1 MMPMP
6 PKNLRNKNLNKI
18 LIILGIIPCSFDNC
32 KIKMKVYNLALKI
45 VLIKVI
51 VMEKKPISRA
61 GFDTLLKELKDL
73 KEVQRPEILRVVQ
86 WARSLGD
93 LSENADYSAAR
104 EKQRQI
110 DKRIQYIE
118 SIVANADVIDI
129 DSLSGDKVVFGAR
142 VIAED
147 EDGNRMQC
155 RILSDV
161 ESDGR
166 QIISCTS
173 PMGRAMIGRCVG
185 DCCTVKLPSGEK
197 EFEIIEVKFKD

>member
-1 MMPMP
+1 
-6 PKNLRNKNLNKI
+6 
-18 LIILGIIPCSFDNC
+18 
-32 KIKMKVYNLALKI
+32 
-45 VLIKVI
+45 
-51 VMEKKPISRA
+51 MEKKPISRA
-61 GFDTLLKELKDL
+61 GFDALLKELKDL
-73 KEVQRPEILRVVQ
+73 KENQRPEILRVVQ

-110 DKRIQYIE
+110 DSRIQYIE
-118 SIVANADVIDI
+118 NIISNADIIDV
-129 DSLSGDKVVFGAR
+129 DSLSGNRVVFGAR
-142 VIAED
+142 VVAED

-173 PMGRAMIGRCVG
+173 PVGRALIGRCVG

-197 EFEIIEVKFKD
+197 EFEIIDVRFKD

>member
-1 MMPMP
+1 
-6 PKNLRNKNLNKI
+6 
-18 LIILGIIPCSFDNC
+18 
-32 KIKMKVYNLALKI
+32 
-45 VLIKVI
+45 
-51 VMEKKPISRA
+51 MEKKPISRA
-61 GFDTLLKELKDL
+61 GFDALLKELKDL

-93 LSENADYSAAR
+93 LSENADYSAAK

-110 DKRIQYIE
+110 DQRIQYIE
-118 SIVANADVIDI
+118 SIISNANVIDI
-129 DSLSGDKVVFGAR
+129 ESLSGDRVVFGAR
-142 VIAED
+142 VVAED

-173 PMGRAMIGRCVG
+173 PVGRALIGRCVG

>member
-1 MMPMP
+1 
-6 PKNLRNKNLNKI
+6 
-18 LIILGIIPCSFDNC
+18 
-32 KIKMKVYNLALKI
+32 
-45 VLIKVI
+45 
-51 VMEKKPISRA
+51 MEKKPISRA
-61 GFDTLLKELKDL
+61 GFDALLKELKDL
-73 KEVQRPEILRVVQ
+73 KENQRPEILRVVQ

-110 DKRIQYIE
+110 DSRIQYIE
-118 SIVANADVIDI
+118 NIISNADIIDV
-129 DSLSGDKVVFGAR
+129 DSLSGNRVVFGAR

-173 PMGRAMIGRCVG
+173 PVGRALIGRCVG

-197 EFEIIEVKFKD
+197 EFEIIDVRFKD